1 MDERIEQF
9 LRRGQERDCIELSE
23 LDELIAALSLS
34 DEEADQVHQAIAERG
49 IPLRDDCGRD
59 GVEETTYTNGE
70 LAGVTTDTLQ
80 LFMNEVRR
88 HPLLT
93 KEEEVE
99 LAKRVERGD
108 LEAKARMVNSNLRLV
123 VANAR
128 RYQNLGLPLL
138 DLIQE
143 GTLGLIRAVEKFDWR
158 RGLKFSTYATF
169 WIRQAM
175 TRALE
180 TRVRTIKLPID
191 LIQRERRIA
200 RAERELWTSL
210 GREPTVE
217 EVAKRAELS
226 PDDVERTREAPR
238 AVTSLEKP
246 VGAEEGTELGALLAG
261 EGPTP
266 AEEAELSLTEE
277 TVRRAVAELPDR
289 EREVVKMRYGID
301 GDREPA
307 TMAEVGRQ
315 LGISPTSVKNIEESG
330 LSRLAERRELESLRD
345 AA

>member
-128 RYQNLGLPLL
+128 RYQN
-138 DLIQE
+138 
-143 GTLGLIRAVEKFDWR
+143 
-158 RGLKFSTYATF
+158 
-169 WIRQAM
+169 
-175 TRALE
+175 
-180 TRVRTIKLPID
+180 
-191 LIQRERRIA
+191 
-200 RAERELWTSL
+200 
-210 GREPTVE
+210 
-217 EVAKRAELS
+217 
-226 PDDVERTREAPR
+226 
-238 AVTSLEKP
+238 
-246 VGAEEGTELGALLAG
+246 
-261 EGPTP
+261 
-266 AEEAELSLTEE
+266 
-277 TVRRAVAELPDR
+277 
-289 EREVVKMRYGID
+289 
-301 GDREPA
+301 
-307 TMAEVGRQ
+307 
-315 LGISPTSVKNIEESG
+315 
-330 LSRLAERRELESLRD
+330 
-345 AA
+345 